1 MEKVISNKCTSN
13 QASIT
18 IFKPEN
24 KTIDFKSKVIRRDR
38 VGNCIII
45 KGKIYQEGIAILCKI
60 QCIDTDD
67 PNSAALK
74 FIKETILMLN
84 SYIDL
89 QQVSKCLQDTLPP
102 TDRSSRQTSKGRN
115 TRGK

>member
-1 MEKVISNKCTSN
+1 MEKVISNKCTRN

-67 PNSAALK
+67 PNSAAFK